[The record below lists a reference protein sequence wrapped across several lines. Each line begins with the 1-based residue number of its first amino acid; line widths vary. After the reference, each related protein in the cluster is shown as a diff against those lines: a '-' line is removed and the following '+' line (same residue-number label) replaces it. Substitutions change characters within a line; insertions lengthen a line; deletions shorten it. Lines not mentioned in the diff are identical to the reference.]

1 MQIDRELE
9 KLLSLIKEE
18 KDEDLSQYRKKMISN
33 SLIDRRKEGV
43 CWYPVQLERT
53 KFDVGER
60 LLVRVSR
67 NEEHESSHLFQS
79 GKMVS
84 LFSNSGANNEEK
96 TYVTGVVNRV
106 RRNEMMIT
114 INAEDFPVWLKDGKL
129 GVQLLFDENT
139 YKEMQKAINL
149 LITSEDKNLIRLKN
163 ILLGNAEAEFTEKH
177 PITLPQLNDSQ
188 NKALN
193 LIESAQDVA
202 IIHGPPGTGKTTTI
216 IQSVIQTLKHE
227 NQILVTAPSNAAVDL
242 LVEKL
247 IENKI
252 NVIRIGH
259 PARVTEAVLENTL
272 DSKITHHSNY
282 KELKMIRKQ
291 VEEYYKL
298 AKKYKRN
305 FGHAE
310 REQRRELFAEA
321 RKQGDAA
328 KQLEYYITN
337 DIISK
342 AQVIAA
348 TMTGANNHKIKDLKF
363 KTVFIDEAAQ
373 ALEPAN
379 WIPILKAERVIFAGD
394 HWQLPPTI
402 KSFEA
407 ARKGLENTLFEKAIQ
422 RNSAD
427 QMLQEQ
433 YRMNEKIMGFSNQIF
448 YKNELI
454 ANKKVA
460 NWKIFE
466 NDIPIEFI
474 DTAGCGYTEQVDNET
489 KSTFNKDEAYLL
501 YKHFNQY
508 VQSADDIKDIENIKD
523 IAIISPYKAQINF
536 LQETYKDEILVPDDF
551 MKKITVNT
559 IDSFQGQERD
569 LIYISLVRSND
580 KGKIGFLSDIRRMN
594 VAMTRARKKLVVIG
608 DSSTICR
615 HKFYNQFF
623 DYVNKIGAYRSAF
636 EFIY

>member
-1 MQIDRELE
+1 MKIDRELE
-9 KLLSLIKEE
+9 KLLSLIKVE
-18 KDEDLSQYRKKMISN
+18 KDEDLAQYRKKMISN

-53 KFDVGER
+53 KYDAGER

-67 NEEHESSHLFQS
+67 NEEHDSSHLFQS
-79 GKMVS
+79 GRMVS
-84 LFSNSGANNEEK
+84 LFSNSGANNEDK
-96 TYVTGVVNRV
+96 TYVTGVVNQV
-106 RRNEMMIT
+106 RRHEMMIT
-114 INAEDFPVWLKDGKL
+114 INAEDFPAWLKDGKL

-163 ILLGNAEAEFTEKH
+163 ILLGDAEAQFEEKH
-177 PITLPQLNDSQ
+177 QITLPQLNDSQ
-188 NKALN
+188 NKAIN
-193 LIESAQDVA
+193 LIEAAQDIA

-216 IQSVIQTLKHE
+216 IQSIIQTLKHE
-227 NQILVTAPSNAAVDL
+227 KQILVAAPSNAAVDL

-247 IENKI
+247 MENKI
-252 NVIRIGH
+252 NVVRIGH
-259 PARVTEAVLENTL
+259 PARVTEKILLNTL
-272 DSKITHHSNY
+272 DAKITHHNNY
-282 KELKMIRKQ
+282 KELKMMRKQ

-305 FGHAE
+305 FGHEE
-310 REQRRELFAEA
+310 REQRRLLFAEA
-321 RKQGDAA
+321 RKQNDAV
-328 KQLEYYITN
+328 KQLEYYIIN

-348 TMTGANNHKIKDLKF
+348 TMIGTNNHKIRDLRF

-407 ARKGLENTLFEKAIQ
+407 AKKGLENTLFEKAIQ

-454 ANKKVA
+454 ANEKVA

-466 NDIPIEFI
+466 NDIPLEFI
-474 DTAGCGYTEQVDNET
+474 DTAGCGYTEQIDTET
-489 KSTFNKDEAYLL
+489 KSTFNRDEAYLI

-508 VQSADDIKDIENIKD
+508 VQSADNIKDIENIKD
-523 IAIISPYKAQINF
+523 IAIISPYKAQVNF

-551 MKKITVNT
+551 MKKIAVNT

-623 DYVNKIGAYRSAF
+623 DYVNQIGAYRSAF

>member
-1 MQIDRELE
+1 MKIDRELE
-9 KLLSLIKEE
+9 KLLTLIKEE

-53 KFDVGER
+53 KYDVGER

-79 GKMVS
+79 GKMIS
-84 LFSNSGANNEEK
+84 LFSNSGANSEEK

-114 INAEDFPVWLKDGKL
+114 INAEDFPAWLKDGKL

-139 YKEMQKAINL
+139 YKEMQKAINTV
-149 LITSEDKNLIRLKN
+149 ITSEDKNIIRLKN
-163 ILLGNAEAEFTEKH
+163 ILLGDAEAEFTEKYQ
-177 PITLPQLNDSQ
+177 IILPQLNESQ

-216 IQSVIQTLKHE
+216 IQSIIQTLKHE
-227 NQILVTAPSNAAVDL
+227 NQILVAAPSNAAVDL

-272 DSKITHHSNY
+272 DSKITHHNNY

-348 TMTGANNHKIKDLKF
+348 TMTGANNHKIKDLRF

-379 WIPILKAERVIFAGD
+379 WIPILKVERVIFAGD

-407 ARKGLENTLFEKAIQ
+407 AKKGLENTLFEKAIQ

-454 ANKKVA
+454 ANEKVA

-466 NDIPIEFI
+466 NDIPLEFI
-474 DTAGCGYTEQVDNET
+474 DTAGCGYTEQVDTET

-508 VQSADDIKDIENIKD
+508 IQSADDIKDIENIKD
-523 IAIISPYKAQINF
+523 IAIISPYKAQVRF

-551 MKKITVNT
+551 MKKIAVNT

-580 KGKIGFLSDIRRMN
+580 KGKIGFLSDVRRMN

-623 DYVNKIGAYRSAF
+623 DYVNQIGAYRSAF